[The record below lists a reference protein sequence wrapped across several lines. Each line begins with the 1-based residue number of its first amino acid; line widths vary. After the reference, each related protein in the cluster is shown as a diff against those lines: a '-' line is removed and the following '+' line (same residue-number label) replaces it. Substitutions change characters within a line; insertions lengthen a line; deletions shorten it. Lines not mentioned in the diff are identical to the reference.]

1 MIYCPGEIEQDE
13 SFQRVESS
21 PRSVVAGRNYERREV
36 RGVGRGITVDR
47 HDGGRIRLTNNSCN
61 VWPCFTTWHLT
72 GSLLR
77 PRLPLPQEQFAPREP
92 ASNPLSRMINHS
104 STLKATLFAPPNQ
117 GVRDLCRSSP
127 CDGTHSSGP
136 ARSRFVLRVRP
147 PGRRVDRP
155 QGRRVR

>member
-1 MIYCPGEIEQDE
+1 MPTRGE
-13 SFQRVESS
+13 FS
-21 PRSVVAGRNYERREV
+21 PLGRRGPQLREV
-36 RGVGRGITVDR
+36 TGVGRGITVDR

-117 GVRDLCRSSP
+117 QGVRDLCPLSQPLRRP
-127 CDGTHSSGP
+127 VNDETLYY
-136 ARSRFVLRVRP
+136 ARSPRLFHFAGEAIFFNFNFFFDFLCYSR
-147 PGRRVDRP
+147 
-155 QGRRVR
+155 